1 MTKATNPGQTSMKL
15 IGAPFTP
22 FNGEG
27 RLDLSLVE
35 RQAAHM
41 RETGLVGAFVAGTT
55 GESASLSISERKQL
69 METWRE
75 HAGSLR
81 LIAHVGSANLAE
93 AIELAAHAQAI
104 GVDAIGAVPPYYFRP
119 ASTSALVDSMAVV
132 AGAAPSLPYFYYHIP
147 VLTKVDFPMAPT
159 MEEAIKRIPNFAG
172 IKFTH
177 SDLLEYSHLVE
188 MAGDEYE
195 VMFGRDPLLLF
206 AMGAG
211 GKVAVGSTYMFAAEL
226 YHAIIGAFDDGR
238 LDDARRGTAISRE
251 IVALCNRYG
260 GLVAQKALYNLVS
273 AASGSA
279 RPPFTPLSSAAMD
292 EIRTF
297 VDSGK
302 LRFGAAG
309 KM

>member
-1 MTKATNPGQTSMKL
+1 MTKTINPGKASMKL

-22 FNGEG
+22 FDREG

-35 RQAAHM
+35 RQATHM
-41 RETGLVGAFVAGTT
+41 RKTGLVGAFVAGTT
-55 GESASLSISERKQL
+55 GESSSLSVSERKRL

-75 HAGSLR
+75 HAGDLR

-93 AIELAAHAQAI
+93 SVELAAHAQSI

-119 ASTSALVDSMAVV
+119 GSTSALVDSMAVV
-132 AGAAPSLPYFYYHIP
+132 AEAAPSLPYFYYHIP
-147 VLTKVDFPMAPT
+147 VLTKVELPMAPM
-159 MEEAIKRIPNFAG
+159 MEEAIRRIPNFAG

-188 MAGDEYE
+188 MAGDRYE

-211 GKVAVGSTYMFAAEL
+211 GKAAVGSTYMFAAEL
-226 YHAIIGAFDDGR
+226 YHAIISAFDEGR

-251 IVALCNRYG
+251 IVSLCNRHG
-260 GLVAQKALYNLVS
+260 GLVAQKAIYNLVS
-273 AASGSA
+273 AASGTA
-279 RPPFTPLSSAAMD
+279 RPPFAPLSSAAMD

-302 LRFGAAG
+302 LQFSAAD
-309 KM
+309 KR